1 MQKEEVFE
9 DAMNTRNV
17 TKSIFFFFFH
27 SPTYRY
33 RNYTHNHKN
42 AIETFDAWH
51 ALVGI
56 RAILPLM
63 ACADLH

>member
-1 MQKEEVFE
+1 MLYEHSQCHEV
-9 DAMNTRNV
+9 D
-17 TKSIFFFFFH
+17 FFFFFPFTH
-27 SPTYRY
+27 LPVPFY